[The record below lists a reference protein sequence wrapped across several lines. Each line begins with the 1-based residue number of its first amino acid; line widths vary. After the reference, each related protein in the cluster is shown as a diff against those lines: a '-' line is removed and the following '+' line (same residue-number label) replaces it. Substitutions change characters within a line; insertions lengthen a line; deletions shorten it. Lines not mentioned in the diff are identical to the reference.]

1 LSVTK
6 GKPVRGSEKSA
17 DRYRRRGFVVA
28 IGALTVGSVVIA
40 GCSGAVEGSP
50 TPNRLQAAA
59 YQAEVT
65 ASVAASSSKAAAD
78 AAETAFQACEQLL
91 LRSKDDVAVFNAY
104 IDANNNDASDV
115 MSKAQA
121 AASSADEFAG
131 WLDTATAD
139 VPASLSG
146 LFGDLADN
154 LRSIARVVERDHSAD
169 EINSI
174 TDTTNSIRDSI
185 RTECG
190 AL

>member
-65 ASVAASSSKAAAD
+65 ASVAASSSKAAA
-78 AAETAFQACEQLL
+78 ETAFQACEQLL

-115 MSKAQA
+115 TSKAQA

>member
-1 LSVTK
+1 MMK
-6 GKPVRGSEKSA
+6 AGPVRGSGKSV
-17 DRYRRRGFVVA
+17 DRYRRRGLVVA
-28 IGALTVGSVVIA
+28 IGALTVGSVVIV

-50 TPNRLQAAA
+50 TPNRVQAAA

-65 ASVAASSSKAAAD
+65 ASIAASSSKAAAD
-78 AAETAFQACEQLL
+78 AVEIAFQTCEELIR
-91 LRSKDDVAVFNAY
+91 RSKDDVAVFNAY
-104 IDANNNDASDV
+104 IDANNNDESDV
-115 MSKAQA
+115 TSKAQA

-154 LRSIARVVERDHSAD
+154 LRSIAGVVKRDHSPD